1 MAILLVMETN
11 EQKAFD
17 FAADTTKQ
25 LITLATGIIALTITF
40 SKDIIGAS
48 ELSNSNLIFWSWG
61 LFIFSI
67 FCGIWTLMALTGN
80 LQPMKK
86 EKKVQDLQNDEETLP
101 KSTESDCNINT
112 KNVKIPSGLQ
122 ILSFILGLIF
132 TVLFGVNSMKN
143 SNKIGNCTGD
153 CIEVIKKTE
162 YRILE
167 PNRTEKVKLNQQ

>member
-1 MAILLVMETN
+1 MKTN

-48 ELSNSNLIFWSWG
+48 ELSNSSLIFWSWG

-67 FCGIWTLMALTGN
+67 FFGIWTLMALTGN

-86 EKKVQDLQNDEETLP
+86 NKKPDENEIEDT
-101 KSTESDCNINT
+101 STEVNSESCSININT
-112 KNVKIPSGLQ
+112 RNVKIPSILQ
-122 ILSFILGLIF
+122 ILSFILALVF
-132 TVLFGVNSMKN
+132 TVLFGVNSIK
-143 SNKIGNCTGD
+143 SPKEINCNGD

-162 YRILE
+162 YEIIKPKTVE
-167 PNRTEKVKLNQQ
+167 KIKVKEQ

>member
-1 MAILLVMETN
+1 MKAN

-48 ELSNSNLIFWSWG
+48 ELSNSSLIFWSWG

-67 FCGIWTLMALTGN
+67 FFGIWTLLALTGN

-86 EKKVQDLQNDEETLP
+86 KKIVDEKQVENQKEE
-101 KSTESDCNINT
+101 ECNINT
-112 KNVKIPSGLQ
+112 RNVKIPSALQ
-122 ILSFILGLIF
+122 ILSFLLALIF
-132 TVLFGVNSMKN
+132 TVFFGVNSIKN
-143 SNKIGNCTGD
+143 NFNKKIDCNSD
-153 CIEVIKKTE
+153 CIEIIKKTE
-162 YRILE
+162 YQFVK
-167 PNRTEKVKLNQQ
+167 PNKTEKIKLKENE

>member
-1 MAILLVMETN
+1 MKTN

-48 ELSNSNLIFWSWG
+48 QLSNSSLIFWSWG

-67 FCGIWTLMALTGN
+67 ICGIWTLMALTGN

-86 EKKVQDLQNDEETLP
+86 KTNEIEKTEDQKVEEII
-101 KSTESDCNINT
+101 TEECEINININT
-112 KNVKIPSGLQ
+112 NNVKIPSVVQ
-122 ILSFILGLIF
+122 ILSFIIALIF
-132 TVLFGVNSMKN
+132 TVLFGINSIKN
-143 SNKIGNCTGD
+143 SNNKND
-153 CIEVIKKTE
+153 SNEESIEVIKKTE
-162 YRILE
+162 YQIVE
-167 PNRTEKVKLNQQ
+167 PKKTEKLTFKRE